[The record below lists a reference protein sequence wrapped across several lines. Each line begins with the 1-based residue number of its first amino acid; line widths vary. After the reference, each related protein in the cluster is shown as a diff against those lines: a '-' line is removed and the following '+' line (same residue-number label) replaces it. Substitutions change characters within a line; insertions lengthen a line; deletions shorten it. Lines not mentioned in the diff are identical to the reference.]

1 MLFSFFFVVVVVVVV
16 FGMLA
21 SISYVL
27 PSFSHLV
34 SLNIYEI
41 YLVTNETETWWN
53 DLLGKVCLFF
63 VIKVFVMTHGL
74 NAHWTSRNLPH
85 WRKKNQKKKKKRK
98 TTEIYNTARCTKQS
112 EDYIYTHARKN
123 P

>member
-1 MLFSFFFVVVVVVVV
+1 MWSCQSKITIVVLFLFFFFVVVVVV

-63 VIKVFVMTHGL
+63 VIRVFVMTHGL
-74 NAHWTSRNLPH
+74 NAHWTSKNLPH
-85 WRKKNQKKKKKRK
+85 WRKK
-98 TTEIYNTARCTKQS
+98 I
-112 EDYIYTHARKN
+112 
-123 P
+123 